1 MALGKDSGVAVVPFV
16 LSAFLGLVVAFTGSY
31 ALVAAG
37 TAKPS
42 EPVTKPLIT
51 YDSP

>member
-1 MALGKDSGVAVVPFV
+1 MAQDPDSGFALIPLI
-16 LSAFLGLVVAFTGSY
+16 LSAVMGVVVAAVGSF
-31 ALVAAG
+31 AIVSAG